1 MAHDA
6 SNLLRIPDD
15 LATSPGSKLLKVGDL
30 CFGEYQQ
37 VTQQDPRNVFV
48 TEHTLIFVTK
58 GAKVF
63 HFPDK
68 KIIIESGQA
77 LFLQRGCYMLCQSIE
92 ENNVYESVSVFFN
105 HAALHEFWSSLD
117 HQVKQSSPDG
127 EEPRD
132 EINMVALELTPTL
145 ESFQKT
151 IVNCF
156 SYEGKFLEQLMKV
169 KLQEL
174 LLLLLE
180 TPSADEL
187 IRFFGQLYDD
197 SLPDPIYTVSQNLL
211 KPLSISDYA
220 QLANRSLSKF
230 KRDFRESAGQ
240 PPGKWISTKRLEHAH
255 MLTTSTKLTISEIC
269 DRSGFNN
276 LSHFIR
282 SYKKLYGKTPASER

>member
-1 MAHDA
+1 MSSQL
-6 SNLLRIPDD
+6 SNVLRIPDD
-15 LATSPGSKLLKVGDL
+15 LATTSGSKLLKVGDL

-37 VTQQDPRNVFV
+37 VTEQKPRNVFV

-68 KIIIESGQA
+68 KIVIESGHA

-105 HAALHEFWSSLD
+105 HAALHEFWNSLD
-117 HQVKQSSPDG
+117 NKVKQCTRQD
-127 EEPRD
+127 D
-132 EINMVALELTPTL
+132 ETRSEVNMVTLELSPAL
-145 ESFQKT
+145 ESFQES

-180 TPSADEL
+180 TPSANEL
-187 IRFFGQLYDD
+187 IRFFGELYAH
-197 SLPDPIYTVSQNLL
+197 SLPDPIYTVSENLL

-220 QLANRSLSKF
+220 KLANRSLSKF

-240 PPGKWISTKRLEHAH
+240 PPGKWINAKRLEHAH
-255 MLTTSTKLTISEIC
+255 RLTTSTKLTISEIC

-282 SYKKLYGKTPASER
+282 SYKTLYGKTPASER